1 MNLMHLKYAVEVDK
15 MHSINK
21 ADENLFMGQPNLSR
35 AIKELEEY
43 LGITIFKRTP
53 NGVTPTSRGEEFLT
67 YAKAILQ
74 EVNRLEEHYQ
84 NVKIA
89 KKSFSFSISVPRLSY
104 ASLAFSQFIDSLDGG
119 ENFEIYYKETNS
131 LRAINNMMYEDYNLG
146 IIRYQTVFEN
156 FFQNMLYDKGLR
168 SKDVWQFASIVLLN
182 KDNPLAKKREL
193 YLDDLNSYIEIAHGD
208 PYVPSM
214 PLVDMKKS
222 ELNEGI
228 TRRVY
233 VFDKASRFSLLQR
246 KDTFMWSSPL
256 PGEMLEE
263 YGVIQKKCVDFQKDY
278 KDILVYK
285 KEYLFSDMDKRFL
298 DKVTV
303 LLKKIDN

>member
-1 MNLMHLKYAVEVDK
+1 MNLMHLKYAIEVEK

-21 ADENLFMGQPNLSR
+21 AAENLFMGQPNLSR

-43 LGITIFKRTP
+43 LGITIFKRTS

-84 NVKIA
+84 NI
-89 KKSFSFSISVPRLSY
+89 KSTRKNFSISVPRFSY
-104 ASLAFSQFIDSLDGG
+104 TSLVFSQFIDEMNG
-119 ENFEIYYKETNS
+119 EDNFEVYYKETNS
-131 LRAINNMMYEDYNLG
+131 LRAINNIMHEDYKLG

-168 SKDVWQFASIVLLN
+168 SKNVWQFASIVLMN
-182 KDNPLAKKREL
+182 KSNPLAEKEEL

-214 PLVDMKKS
+214 PLSDMKKS
-222 ELNEGI
+222 ELHEGI

-233 VFDKASRFSLLQR
+233 AFDKASRISLLQR
-246 KDTFMWSSPL
+246 NDTFMWSSPL
-256 PGEMLEE
+256 PEEMLEE

-278 KDILVYK
+278 KDILIYK
-285 KEYLFSDMDKRFL
+285 KEYLFSDMDKCFL
-298 DKVTV
+298 DKVTA
-303 LLKKIDN
+303 LLKKMDN